1 MAYQFGRAIRRAII
15 FDSMVSAPMDDEIT
29 IQPLPEEVEA
39 VKEMINSTHHYLN
52 ATYVE
57 MIGKGE
63 KQQESTSPRVMQT
76 YTENYGI
83 WMNMFAAIP
92 YEEFDVPKYHE
103 P

>member
-29 IQPLPEEVEA
+29 IQPAPEEVEA

-52 ATYVE
+52 TTY
-57 MIGKGE
+57 
-63 KQQESTSPRVMQT
+63 PRVMQT